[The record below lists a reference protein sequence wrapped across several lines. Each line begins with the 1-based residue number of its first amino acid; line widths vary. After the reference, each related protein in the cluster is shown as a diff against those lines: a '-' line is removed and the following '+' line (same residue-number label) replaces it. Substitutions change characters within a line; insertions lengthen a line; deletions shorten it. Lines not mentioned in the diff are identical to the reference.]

1 MQIDN
6 RIFFEQIETL
16 LGEGREVQITV
27 RGNSM
32 RPLLRNGRDIAVLKP
47 CRGDECRPGDVV
59 LFRYE
64 GRHVLHRIIR
74 HLDTHPD
81 NCPDTHQETPTGE
94 TRPQRAS
101 STDTSGRSNSSN
113 SSSNIGDADISPIP
127 HPTPRFLLRG
137 DGNYRLEEQC
147 RTGDILAVMTHVIRP
162 SGRTVACT
170 SRRWRY
176 SSRLWLC
183 LPRLLRRGLLSAA
196 SKLTRR

>member
-6 RIFFEQIETL
+6 RIFFEQIEAL

-47 CRGDECRPGDVV
+47 CQGDECRPGDVV

-64 GRHVLHRIIR
+64 SRHVLHRIIR
-74 HLDTHPD
+74 RLDNHPGPPGG
-81 NCPDTHQETPTGE
+81 N
-94 TRPQRAS
+94 
-101 STDTSGRSNSSN
+101 RSEE
-113 SSSNIGDADISPIP
+113 P
-127 HPTPRFLLRG
+127 HPNLADNSAPSSQPGQPNHPSHFTPDFLLRG

-147 RTGDILAVMTHVIRP
+147 QANDILAVMTHVIRP
-162 SGRTVACT
+162 SGCTVACT

-176 SSRLWLC
+176 SSHLWLC
-183 LPRLLRRGLLSAA
+183 LPRLLRRGILSALSRLA
-196 SKLTRR
+196 RR